1 MQLQEQMNT
10 MLNLNIT
17 LQTQVELL
25 QPQPQTM
32 IENNMRQIIT
42 RILQMYNHMHVELL
56 QMNKLMF
63 YREKILVPQ
72 SLMNEIQELKNEM
85 QMLQQQQL
93 FLQTKLE
100 LQPQLQLTEEM
111 REMANLIISNEML
124 KVYLLLIEEKL
135 KQLHEQMKQT
145 HMKLR
150 NILTL
155 RKKQMMQQLSLIK
168 IIMCKKQLP
177 SQLLHLFKILLLP
190 SEETQITI
198 EMYHIREQIL
208 LTYEILSHMQLQLDH
223 PLIIENMSAYLTH
236 VQWMFEYLQDNYEQ
250 LLEQM
255 EADED

>member
-56 QMNKLMF
+56 QMNKLMS

-72 SLMNEIQELKNEM
+72 SLMNEIQELMNEM
-85 QMLQQQQL
+85 QILQQQQL

-198 EMYHIREQIL
+198 EMYHIRGQIL

-223 PLIIENMSAYLTH
+223 PLIMENMSAYLTH